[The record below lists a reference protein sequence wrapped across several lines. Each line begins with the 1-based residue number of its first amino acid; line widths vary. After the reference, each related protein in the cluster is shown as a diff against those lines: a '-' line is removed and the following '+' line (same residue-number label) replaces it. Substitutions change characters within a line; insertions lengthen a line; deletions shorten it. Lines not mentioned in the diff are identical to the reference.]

1 MRESGKREE
10 PDFGIE
16 RNEIERNI
24 TMVLKNA
31 VDRKKYV
38 DQMDSSLDG
47 DEITLQLEVPQMKT
61 QIEEVKMSQ
70 DFFFKMNSPNNF
82 EKMKQNQQEFDN
94 MMDKHYGAMHGN

>member
-47 DEITLQLEVPQMKT
+47 DEITLQLEVP
-61 QIEEVKMSQ
+61 
-70 DFFFKMNSPNNF
+70 
-82 EKMKQNQQEFDN
+82 
-94 MMDKHYGAMHGN
+94 

>member
-1 MRESGKREE
+1 
-10 PDFGIE
+10 
-16 RNEIERNI
+16 
-24 TMVLKNA
+24 
-31 VDRKKYV
+31 
-38 DQMDSSLDG
+38 
-47 DEITLQLEVPQMKT
+47 MKT